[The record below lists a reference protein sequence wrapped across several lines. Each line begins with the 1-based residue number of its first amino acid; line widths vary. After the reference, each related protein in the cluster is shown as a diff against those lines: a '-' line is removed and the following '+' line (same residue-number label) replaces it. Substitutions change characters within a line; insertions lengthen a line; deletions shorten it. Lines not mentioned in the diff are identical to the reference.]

1 MRWRSENNELSG
13 VTQRLLAVGV
23 VPGHQQMGQ
32 PAPPAAG
39 GQAELGLCDLSPDV
53 LTHLAPALA
62 LHELASLAASCS
74 SLRQLVHHNPT
85 LWADLYRRRGPLVWS
100 QWSLRRRHHNESA
113 LDWRDAFR
121 WRAQATQQVSAPDPL
136 SPPRAN
142 PKRF

>member
-1 MRWRSENNELSG
+1 M
-13 VTQRLLAVGV
+13 GV

-74 SLRQLVHHNPT
+74 SLRQLVHHNPVGGPVST
-85 LWADLYRRRGPLVWS
+85 PLARGVVS
-100 QWSLRRRHHNESA
+100 V
-113 LDWRDAFR
+113 
-121 WRAQATQQVSAPDPL
+121 VSASETPQRIRPGL
-136 SPPRAN
+136 AGRISLARPSHPASER
-142 PKRF
+142 P